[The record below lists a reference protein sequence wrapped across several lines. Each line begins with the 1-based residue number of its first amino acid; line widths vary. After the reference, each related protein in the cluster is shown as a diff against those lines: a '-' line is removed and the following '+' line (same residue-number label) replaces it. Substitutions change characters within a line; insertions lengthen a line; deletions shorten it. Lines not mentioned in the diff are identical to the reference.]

1 MKRIL
6 KRRNGMLLTLDE
18 ARQLA
23 RQLKGTVPT
32 VEHRA
37 VSGYPHPETAEK
49 ANLPAILETYNNYVI
64 AFAGSEY
71 VTFDGYKA
79 IVIAFKSLPS
89 DFETKFHNFVVL
101 GE

>member
-6 KRRNGMLLTLDE
+6 KRRNGMLPTLDE

-37 VSGYPHPETAEK
+37 VMGYPHPETAEK
-49 ANLPAILETYNNYVI
+49 ANLTAILETYSNYII
-64 AFAGSEY
+64 AYAGSEY
-71 VTFDGYKA
+71 VAFEGYKA
-79 IVIAFKSLPS
+79 VVIAFKSLPQG
-89 DFETKFHNFVVL
+89 FETTLHNFVFW

>member
-1 MKRIL
+1 MKIIL

-37 VSGYPHPETAEK
+37 VMGYPRPETAEK
-49 ANLPAILETYNNYVI
+49 ANLTAILETYSKYVI
-64 AFAGSEY
+64 AYAGSEY
-71 VTFDGYKA
+71 VTFEGYKA
-79 IVIAFKSLPS
+79 VVIAFKSLPQG
-89 DFETKFHNFVVL
+89 FETKFHNFVIM

>member
-37 VSGYPHPETAEK
+37 VMGYPHPETAEK
-49 ANLPAILETYNNYVI
+49 ANLTAVLETYSNYII
-64 AFAGSEY
+64 AYAGSEY
-71 VTFDGYKA
+71 VAFEGYKA
-79 IVIAFKSLPS
+79 VVIAFKSLPQG
-89 DFETKFHNFVVL
+89 FETKFHNFVVL